1 MPVLEVDNLSIRIRT
16 EDGAVSPV
24 DGVSFTVAA
33 GEVLALVGE
42 SGSGKSMTA
51 TAVLG
56 LLPPAAAVSGGSIRF
71 QDRDLIGMPDDARRR
86 LRGRGMAMVFQ
97 DPMQYLNPVMT
108 CGDQV
113 GEALRVLEGHS
124 RAAALDRVLEL
135 FRETGLP
142 DPARQARQYP
152 HELSGGM
159 RQRVLIA
166 MMLALQPR
174 LLIADEPTTALDA
187 TVQAQILELL
197 RALARGRGMALLL
210 ITHDLNAVARTA
222 DRAAVMRAG
231 RIVET
236 LTVADLFAR
245 PEHPYTRALVGS
257 MPRRKTGAGGLFGV
271 DSSDGSGFGGNTS
284 SGSDSQ
290 PSEGMITADPPTLR
304 RKDLNESPN
313 HFLLTA
319 KEIVVQYPG
328 RSGLFGGNRSGS
340 VAVKGV
346 SLEVRR
352 GETLAI
358 VGESGSG
365 KSTLGRALIRLGPV
379 TSGSLLWD
387 QGSDL
392 LALDA
397 GGLQAFRREAQ
408 MVFQDPHA
416 SLNPRLSAGYQLA
429 EPLRIHGL
437 CPPRALRDRTAAL
450 LASVGLSPDDAAKYP
465 HQFSGGQRQRLAI
478 ARALA
483 VSPRLVVADE
493 PVSSL
498 DMSVQGQVLALL
510 EELRER
516 LGLTYVFISHDLSV
530 VERISDR
537 VLVMHRGEIVEEGTT
552 AAVFSSPRHAYT
564 RALLDASFAA

>member
-1 MPVLEVDNLSIRIRT
+1 MAILEVENLSIRIRA
-16 EDGAVSPV
+16 DKGDFLPV
-24 DGVSFTVAA
+24 DGVSFHVAA

-56 LLPPAAAVSGGSIRF
+56 LLPPVASVAGGSIRF
-71 QDRDLIGMPDDARRR
+71 RDQDLAGLSEDARRR
-86 LRGRGMAMVFQ
+86 LRGSGMAMVFQ

-113 GEALRVLEGHS
+113 SEAMRVVEGAS
-124 RAAALDRVLEL
+124 RAEASRRLLEL

-142 DPARQARQYP
+142 DPELQARQYP

-166 MMLALQPR
+166 MMLALRPA
-174 LLIADEPTTALDA
+174 LLVADEPTTALDA

-197 RALARGRGMALLL
+197 RTLALRRGMALLL

-231 RIVET
+231 KIVET
-236 LTVADLFAR
+236 LSVTDLFAR
-245 PEHPYTRALVGS
+245 PEHAYTRMLVGS
-257 MPRRKTGAGGLFGV
+257 MPRRLDETGRETGDGRRVQTQGREIA
-271 DSSDGSGFGGNTS
+271 SSNSPVS
-284 SGSDSQ
+284 RL
-290 PSEGMITADPPTLR
+290 PSPVLLSARNIT
-304 RKDLNESPN
+304 
-313 HFLLTA
+313 
-319 KEIVVQYPG
+319 VQYPSSSGFLG
-328 RSGLFGGNRSGS
+328 RAGS
-340 VAVKGV
+340 LATAVSNV
-346 SLEVRR
+346 SLELRR

-365 KSTLGRALIRLGPV
+365 KSTLGRALVRLGPV
-379 TSGSLLWD
+379 TSGTLLWE
-387 QGSDL
+387 GGVDL
-392 LALDA
+392 LKVEGRALR
-397 GGLQAFRREAQ
+397 AFRREAQ
-408 MVFQDPHA
+408 MVFQDPYA

-437 CPPRALRDRTAAL
+437 APEREMRDRTARL
-450 LASVGLSPDDAAKYP
+450 LESVGLSAEDAAKYP

-483 VSPRLVVADE
+483 VSPKLVVADE

-498 DMSVQGQVLALL
+498 DMSVQGQVLDLL

-537 VLVMHRGEIVEEGTT
+537 VLVMHRGAVVEEGDTR
-552 AAVFSSPRHAYT
+552 AVFAGPQHPYT
-564 RALLDASFAA
+564 RTLLEASFAKA